1 MKTIATKK
9 GGELFDEDL
18 ENRARVIGLV
28 VVENESGTIQI
39 NLTSEEAEDFERMS
53 DQQIDSDVMPDEVV
67 DKLLKWLS
75 SEDLL
80 ENESDA

>member
-1 MKTIATKK
+1 MKILATKK

-39 NLTSEEAEDFERMS
+39 NLTSDEAEDFERLT
-53 DQQIDSDVMPDEVV
+53 DIQIDSDVMPDEVV
-67 DKLLKWLS
+67 D
-75 SEDLL
+75 DLL
-80 ENESDA
+80 AWLKSESLLEV

>member
-1 MKTIATKK
+1 MKTFATKK

-39 NLTSEEAEDFERMS
+39 NLTSNEAEDFERMT

-67 DKLLKWLS
+67 D
-75 SEDLL
+75 DLL
-80 ENESDA
+80 AWLKSECLLEVQP